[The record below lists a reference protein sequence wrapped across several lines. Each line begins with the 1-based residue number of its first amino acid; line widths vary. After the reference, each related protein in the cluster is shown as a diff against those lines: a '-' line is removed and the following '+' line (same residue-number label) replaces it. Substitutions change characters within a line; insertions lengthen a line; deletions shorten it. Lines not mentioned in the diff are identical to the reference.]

1 MCSSF
6 RLGGEDVSHNSF
18 LVDDEADSPWN
29 KSKGL
34 LDTVRFSHR
43 SIRITEKHEGELV
56 FTRESLM
63 GFLAV
68 VAYSDDLSAE
78 ALEFFV

>member
-1 MCSSF
+1 M
-6 RLGGEDVSHNSF
+6 
-18 LVDDEADSPWN
+18 
-29 KSKGL
+29 
-34 LDTVRFSHR
+34 
-43 SIRITEKHEGELV
+43 RIAEKYEGELI

-78 ALEFFV
+78 VLEFLV

>member
-1 MCSSF
+1 MP
-6 RLGGEDVSHNSF
+6 HNSV
-18 LVDDEADSPWN
+18 LVDHEADSTWN

-34 LDTVRFSHR
+34 LDPVRFSDR
-43 SIRITEKHEGELV
+43 TIRIAEEYEGELV

-63 GFLAV
+63 GFLVV

-78 ALEFFV
+78 VLEFFV

>member
-1 MCSSF
+1 MWRSL
-6 RLGGEDVSHNSF
+6 RLGGEDVSYNSI
-18 LVDDEADSPWN
+18 LVDDEADSTWN

-34 LDTVRFSHR
+34 LDTIRFSDR
-43 SIRITEKHEGELV
+43 SIRIAEKYEGELV

-68 VAYSDDLSAE
+68 VAYSDDLSPE
-78 ALEFFV
+78 VLEFLV